1 MFIRKINLLIY
12 FCFLAIV
19 NSLTLCAED
28 ENNQIK
34 SAQLQYDDLKLNI
47 KELEHI
53 FYIEALIIGASDIL
67 DEQEK
72 TERLSAKLSSF
83 EKIAKKYNISFIL
96 SDYSNSDKYVPLKN
110 YLVSVFKNKHQ
121 SIEDI
126 AIELFAAFINLKKG
140 LLSEN
145 FNIKAYAQEIK
156 ANIVNESSI
165 KIWNDRVSDPLLFY
179 ANSTANVEFN
189 DDLCKEYAKQYRSY
203 FFSGEEE
210 ATSKLTQED
219 INRLL
224 LINSALE
231 TFLNKNGSLLPDV
244 LTDLSNWLCAHKS
257 LHELFFSDLGLKSE
271 EAYKTL
277 TQEFEEIF
285 RIP

>member
-1 MFIRKINLLIY
+1 MLNP
-12 FCFLAIV
+12 
-19 NSLTLCAED
+19 LTPCAEE

-47 KELEHI
+47 KELERI

-83 EKIAKKYNISFIL
+83 EKIAKTYNISFIL
-96 SDYSNSDKYVPLKN
+96 SDYCNSDKYVPLKN

-126 AIELFAAFINLKKG
+126 ATELFAAFINLKKG

-244 LTDLSNWLCAHKS
+244 LTDLSDWLCAHKS

-271 EAYKTL
+271 EEYKTL
-277 TQEFEEIF
+277 TQEFEEIY